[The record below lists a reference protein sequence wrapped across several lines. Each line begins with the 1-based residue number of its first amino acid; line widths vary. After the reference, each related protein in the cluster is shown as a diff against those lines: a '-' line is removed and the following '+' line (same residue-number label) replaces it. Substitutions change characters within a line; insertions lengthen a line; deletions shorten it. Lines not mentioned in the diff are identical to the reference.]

1 MKSLNKLL
9 SKVFSVMLSVML
21 LNLPAFADWYA
32 VITQS
37 ASYGGETLI
46 TIENR
51 EDGVFLVSGSNK
63 LTLTIDNYLFQNNFN
78 YGHGGAITNNNS
90 KATAEIQA
98 KFISNEVVLGG
109 GAIYNKG
116 YTTIASYT
124 EFDKNSATV
133 SGGAIFSDAG
143 QTTVKYGSVFSS
155 NQAKEENGGAI
166 ENLGNSILNIGDNIQ
181 FNNNSALNGNGG
193 AIHTVGTAK
202 CNIERN
208 VKFSSNSAISG
219 GAIYNGGGS
228 TLKVKTNASFNENS
242 ATENGGAIFNGA
254 QGILA
259 TVGDDSSFTSN
270 TAKKGGAI
278 YNDSCTM
285 SVGENTE
292 FTENKATNGNGGALY
307 NGGTGFFEVCDKTKF
322 NENSASKYGGAIA
335 LEGSASLRV
344 RNLVSFSSN
353 TATHGGGAI
362 YADSP
367 GDIDIFGGCTFSYN
381 TGGCGGAIYYIL
393 GTNVT
398 GSFTIGNK
406 VNFIGNDSS
415 SSGGAIMNNGKL
427 ITIGKKVIFRDNKA
441 STKGGAIYNNTGGI
455 ITFTDGAIF
464 ENNTGGAIH
473 NRGTLNLTADT
484 SNVEFTGNKLNG
496 QSSAIQNDDR
506 IAVINLNASDN
517 ADIIFNDRITGT
529 VLSTLNINKSSGTL
543 PTSGKIVLNEDMS
556 EFLGIVSLYN
566 GKIVLGEN
574 GKWFG
579 RELEVFNSPTIDMAN
594 NIVAAI
600 NFNDLTVNDTLKLVV
615 DADLANGEMDTISAG
630 TFTKS
635 SGKIK
640 VAGINI
646 LSDIEENETV
656 EIPFA
661 NDVLKNKV
669 SSVKKASSELY
680 TYRVQYDKQTG
691 SFVFTNTEDVEI
703 NLGTAAS
710 AISASVGGYATQSA
724 VVNQVFAGMDGKVS
738 QNNSKSSNIKSSNLY
753 VSAGDQ
759 IFEENGKAERGLWIR
774 PFVAQETVKIGDADI
789 DNNLYGTLA
798 GIDFPVGQDKQLSFY
813 LGYAG
818 SKQEIEEIKSNQ
830 TGYILGV
837 TGMIIKEK
845 FYAGL
850 TANAMFNKT
859 SVDTDF
865 GTDDIDQN
873 MFSVGAKTGY
883 NFDLS
888 EKFTL
893 EPNVILM
900 YGMVNTDAYE
910 TSQDAQIDSQSINN
924 ILVEPQLKA
933 KFNLANGWQPYGLV
947 GYAANLSP
955 KPTVKVEGE
964 ELELDSIDGYVEYG
978 AGVNKD
984 FTGTVWS
991 CYAQITGKNGG
1002 RNGFAGNLGIKYKF

>member
-1 MKSLNKLL
+1 
-9 SKVFSVMLSVML
+9 
-21 LNLPAFADWYA
+21 
-32 VITQS
+32 
-37 ASYGGETLI
+37 
-46 TIENR
+46 
-51 EDGVFLVSGSNK
+51 
-63 LTLTIDNYLFQNNFN
+63 
-78 YGHGGAITNNNS
+78 
-90 KATAEIQA
+90 
-98 KFISNEVVLGG
+98 
-109 GAIYNKG
+109 
-116 YTTIASYT
+116 YT
-124 EFDKNSATV
+124 EFDKNSATA

-307 NGGTGFFEVCDKTKF
+307 NGGTGFFEVCGKTKF
-322 NENSASKYGGAIA
+322 NENSASMYGGAIA

-381 TGGCGGAIYYIL
+381 TGGCGGAIYYIP

-427 ITIGKKVIFRDNKA
+427 ITIGKQVIFRDNKA

-517 ADIIFNDRITGT
+517 ADIIFNDRITGA

-556 EFLGIVSLYN
+556 GFLGTVMFYN
-566 GKIVLGEN
+566 GTIELGEN

-615 DADLANGEMDTISAG
+615 DADLASGEMDTISAG

-703 NLGTAAS
+703 NFGTAAS
-710 AISASVGGYATQSA
+710 AIAATAGGAATQSLVA
-724 VVNQVFAGMDGKVS
+724 NQVFANMNGKT
-738 QNNSKSSNIKSSNLY
+738 SSGKKASIDPSNLY

-759 IFEENGKAERGLWIR
+759 VFDNSGKIERGLWLK
-774 PFVAQETVKIGDADI
+774 PFVAQETVKIGDADV

-798 GIDFPVGQDKQLSFY
+798 GIDFPVGEDKQVSFY

-818 SKQEIEEIKSNQ
+818 SKQEIEDVKSNQ
-830 TGYILGV
+830 TGYVLG
-837 TGMIIKEK
+837 
-845 FYAGL
+845 A
-850 TANAMFNKT
+850 
-859 SVDTDF
+859 
-865 GTDDIDQN
+865 
-873 MFSVGAKTGY
+873 
-883 NFDLS
+883 
-888 EKFTL
+888 
-893 EPNVILM
+893 
-900 YGMVNTDAYE
+900 
-910 TSQDAQIDSQSINN
+910 
-924 ILVEPQLKA
+924 
-933 KFNLANGWQPYGLV
+933 
-947 GYAANLSP
+947 
-955 KPTVKVEGE
+955 
-964 ELELDSIDGYVEYG
+964 
-978 AGVNKD
+978 
-984 FTGTVWS
+984 
-991 CYAQITGKNGG
+991 
-1002 RNGFAGNLGIKYKF
+1002 